1 GEYRACSAQRA
12 GHCGIGRCTP
22 AASQNTF
29 PERRVADCYQHN
41 SAQNAVPGCGAS
53 RMRGKAISTTVRV
66 DSKGDIGLQDVFG
79 LASDA
84 TIIGGTQIVEVGGTA
99 ISTTVYVDSAIFQFG
114 LLDIFGL
121 ASGATIIGGDQTIE
135 VGGTAN
141 GTTLLSGGYEVVSS
155 GGTDVA

>member
-1 GEYRACSAQRA
+1 ASPQPPGDRPGEQAVTVRGRLVSCRADIVGPSGEYRACSAQRA

-41 SAQNAVPGCGAS
+41 SAQNAVPGCGAR

-114 LLDIFGL
+114 LLD
-121 ASGATIIGGDQTIE
+121 
-135 VGGTAN
+135 
-141 GTTLLSGGYEVVSS
+141 
-155 GGTDVA
+155 